1 MKAAHKLAVL
11 LSLGALAPF
20 ASAKTL
26 EQAYLESYQHVAGS
40 PVPIAVVSPQVSA
53 GDAGQTVELEFT
65 VNAAG
70 KPSAFSVVSHTDATL
85 AAEVVDAV
93 KQWEFAPAIRDGVAV
108 ATKVDLPVHIVNPEA
123 ATRYAS
129 N

>member
-1 MKAAHKLAVL
+1 MKAVSKLAVL
-11 LSLGALAPF
+11 FSLGALAPF
-20 ASAKTL
+20 ASAKTS
-26 EQAYLESYQHVAGS
+26 EQAYLESYQHVTGS
-40 PVPIAVVSPQVSA
+40 PVPNAVVSPQVSSV
-53 GDAGQTVELEFT
+53 DAGKTVELEFT
-65 VNAAG
+65 VNATG

-108 ATKVDLPVHIVNPEA
+108 ATKVELPVHIIDPEA
-123 ATRYAS
+123 TARYAS